1 VQGRN
6 DDPPPRPPS
15 SPEDTTIARVDAGPS
30 DAGSARASS
39 HSFPNTIGRYTILG
53 RLGEGGMGIVFEAE
67 QEQPRRRVALK
78 VIRGGQFVDDERVR
92 LFQREVDT
100 LARLEHP
107 NIAAIYEAGRTESGE
122 HFFAMELVR
131 GRTLDDF
138 MSLRQGPLDEPEI
151 RFRLRMFL
159 TLCGAVSYAHQRGVI
174 HRDLK
179 PSNIV
184 VPDAAGP
191 GMSSSASHVPDLKV
205 LDFGL
210 ARITASDV
218 DALTVLSEVGAIRGT
233 LAYMSPEQVRG
244 ETDRIDVRSDVYTLG
259 VILQEILTGKRPYD
273 VRSLSLV
280 AAARMIT
287 EQSPLPLAKAWRGV
301 RPPDPDLQTIVDRAL
316 EKDAER
322 RYPSVAALEDDVE
335 RYLDSRPILARAPST
350 MYQLKKLAKRH
361 RALFGGVAVAVV
373 ALVAG
378 IVAATTFGLRE
389 AAQRRAAEQAQH
401 DLQAMVEFQ
410 AGMLGGVD
418 ARRMGRRLEEDLA
431 DRVAE
436 AHRESHASA
445 AEAEAARRAFE
456 AEMAHINSTDA
467 ALRVID
473 ENILAQA
480 ITTAEGQFAGRPRL
494 QGQLLGSIGE
504 TYFKLGLM
512 ERADTTLE
520 RALSLYDTR
529 DRSHDPRALA
539 TTRALADV
547 YASQGRSGEAESL
560 YTIAIAGQRQV
571 LGTDDPEYLR
581 SLDGLAVLYTDGER
595 YPAAESLYAIVL
607 PAMRR
612 LRGIEDPQ
620 TLSCLSNYAWA
631 LISND
636 KYSQAESL
644 AVLAVTLERR
654 VLGSENP
661 QTMDAVNNLGVLYVR
676 SGRPELAE
684 PLYVEDLATS
694 RRLLGSEHPDVLVSM
709 TNLGRLYNR
718 LKQYAQAEV
727 ILREAVATTRKV
739 MPPGF
744 IGLGISLLAH
754 SEALAGLGRD
764 RDAEPDA
771 LEAYRILSALRGPAD
786 PGAQRAVK
794 LLVDVYEKTG
804 RADAA
809 AKWKGKLAEPK
820 G

>member
-1 VQGRN
+1 MPGR
-6 DDPPPRPPS
+6 DEPTPPPRS
-15 SPEDTTIARVDAGPS
+15 TSEDDTTIVREPASASEGARVRA
-30 DAGSARASS
+30 ASAPMPR
-39 HSFPNTIGRYTILG
+39 TIGRYTILG

-78 VIRGGQFVDDERVR
+78 VIRGGQFVDDERIR

-100 LARLEHP
+100 LARLRHP

-138 MSLRQGPLDEPEI
+138 MALRQGPLDEAEI

-159 TLCGAVSYAHQRGVI
+159 TLLGAVSYAHQRGVI

-179 PSNIV
+179 PSNII

-191 GMSSSASHVPDLKV
+191 GASSSASAMPDLKV

-218 DALTVLSEVGAIRGT
+218 DAMTMLSEIGAIRGT

-273 VRSLSLV
+273 VRSLSLIE
-280 AAARMIT
+280 AARMIT
-287 EQSPLPLAKAWRGV
+287 EQSPLPLAKAWKGV
-301 RPPDPDLQTIVDRAL
+301 RPPDSDLQTIVEKAL
-316 EKDAER
+316 EKDADR

-335 RYLDSRPILARAPST
+335 RYLGSRPILARAPST
-350 MYQLKKLAKRH
+350 MYQLRKLAKRH
-361 RALFGGVAVAVV
+361 RALFAGTAVAGA
-373 ALVAG
+373 ALLIG
-378 IVAATTFGLRE
+378 IVASTTFGIRE
-389 AAQRRAAEQAQH
+389 AVQRRAAEQAQRDTH
-401 DLQAMVEFQ
+401 AMVEFQ
-410 AGMLGGVD
+410 ADMLGGVD
-418 ARRMGRRLEEDLA
+418 ARRMGRRLAEDLA

-436 AHRESHASA
+436 AHRASHATP
-445 AEAEAARRAFE
+445 AEAEAARRAFA
-456 AEMAHINSTDA
+456 AEMARVNTTDA

-480 ITTAEGQFAGRPRL
+480 VTTSATRFADRPRL
-494 QGQLLGSIGE
+494 EAQLLGSIGE
-504 TYFKLGLM
+504 TYFKLGLL

-520 RALSLYDTR
+520 RALPLFGPARGR
-529 DRSHDPRALA
+529 DPGALA

-547 YASQGRSGEAESL
+547 YAAQGRAGEAESL
-560 YTIAIAGQRQV
+560 YTLAIAGQRRA
-571 LGTDDPEYLR
+571 LGTDHPDYLQ
-581 SLDGLAVLYTDGER
+581 SLDGLAVLDTDAER

-612 LRGIEDPQ
+612 VKGVEDPR
-620 TLSCLSNYAWA
+620 TISVLSNYAWA

-636 KYSQAESL
+636 KYAEAESL
-644 AVLAVTLERR
+644 AVLAVALDRK

-676 SGRPELAE
+676 SGRPQLAE

-718 LKQYAQAEV
+718 LQKFGQAEA
-727 ILREAVATTRKV
+727 ILREAVVTTRKV

-754 SEALAGLGRD
+754 SEALVGLERH
-764 RDAEPDA
+764 REAEPDA
-771 LEAYRILSALRGPAD
+771 LEAYKILTALRPGDD
-786 PGAQRAVK
+786 PGVQRAVK
-794 LLVDVYEKTG
+794 VLVTVYENTG
-804 RADAA
+804 RPDAVATWKGRLTA
-809 AKWKGKLAEPK
+809 AK
-820 G
+820 

>member
-1 VQGRN
+1 MEGRS
-6 DDPPPRPPS
+6 DDPSPRPRS
-15 SPEDTTIARVDAGPS
+15 APEDTTIAREDVPS
-30 DAGSARASS
+30 AAGSARAASGS
-39 HSFPNTIGRYTILG
+39 LPKTIGRYTILG

-100 LARLEHP
+100 LARLKHP

-138 MSLRQGPLDEPEI
+138 MALRQGPLDEPEI

-159 TLCGAVSYAHQRGVI
+159 ALCGAVSYAHQRGVI

-179 PSNIV
+179 PSNII

-191 GMSSSASHVPDLKV
+191 GVSSSVSHVPELKV

-218 DALTVLSEVGAIRGT
+218 DAMTMLSEVGAIRGT

-244 ETDRIDVRSDVYTLG
+244 ESDRIDVRSDVYTLG

-287 EQSPLPLAKAWRGV
+287 EQSPLPLAKAWKGV
-301 RPPDPDLQTIVDRAL
+301 RPPDADLQTIVDRAL
-316 EKDAER
+316 EKDVER

-350 MYQLKKLAKRH
+350 MYQLKKLARRH

-431 DRVAE
+431 DRVAN
-436 AHRESHASA
+436 AHRDAHATP
-445 AEAEAARRAFE
+445 AEAEAARGAFE
-456 AEMAHINSTDA
+456 AEMARINTTDA

-473 ENILAQA
+473 ENILSQA
-480 ITTAEGQFAGRPRL
+480 LATAAGQFAGRPRL
-494 QGQLLGSIGE
+494 QAQLLASIGE
-504 TYFKLGLM
+504 TYFKLGLL
-512 ERADTTLE
+512 ERADTTLA
-520 RALSLYDTR
+520 RALPLFGAR
-529 DRSHDPRALA
+529 AHDPQALA

-547 YASQGRSGEAESL
+547 YAAQGRAGEAESL
-560 YTIAIAGQRQV
+560 YTLAIAGQRQV
-571 LGTDDPEYLR
+571 LGAGDPEYLR

-612 LRGIEDPQ
+612 LKGVEDPA

-644 AVLAVTLERR
+644 AVLAVTLERK

-684 PLYVEDLATS
+684 PLYREDLATS

-718 LKQYAQAEV
+718 LNQYAQAEP

-754 SEALAGLGRD
+754 AEALAGLGRD
-764 RDAEPDA
+764 REAEP
-771 LEAYRILSALRGPAD
+771 EAIEAFKILSALRGAAD

-794 LLVDVYEKTG
+794 VLVKVYGETG
-804 RADAA
+804 RPDAA
-809 AKWKGKLAEPK
+809 AKWKGRLVEPK